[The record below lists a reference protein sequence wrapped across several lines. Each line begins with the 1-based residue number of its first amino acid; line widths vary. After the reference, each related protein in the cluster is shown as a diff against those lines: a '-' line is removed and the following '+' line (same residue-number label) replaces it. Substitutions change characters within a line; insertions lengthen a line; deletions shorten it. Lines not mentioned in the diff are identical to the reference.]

1 MNFNVIYSIHGPVFS
16 SSNYKVEGKNMQ
28 KNAKNKFFYM
38 LLQIFAQKFVS
49 FTPKLIWFPEF
60 RKQNLLYALCTN
72 IPSTS
77 KKINFLKAWGGMI
90 HHWFKI
96 KATKSLIHDE
106 RRKTCLQ
113 HRNCKCGNDFYS
125 FETSLTYSIRL

>member
-1 MNFNVIYSIHGPVFS
+1 
-16 SSNYKVEGKNMQ
+16 
-28 KNAKNKFFYM
+28 M

-77 KKINFLKAWGGMI
+77 KKINFLKAGGDDTPLI
-90 HHWFKI
+90 QNQSNK
-96 KATKSLIHDE
+96 KSDS
-106 RRKTCLQ
+106 RWKTCLQ
-113 HRNCKCGNDFYS
+113 HRNCKCGNEFYS

>member
-1 MNFNVIYSIHGPVFS
+1 
-16 SSNYKVEGKNMQ
+16 MQ

-77 KKINFLKAWGGMI
+77 KKINFLKAWGGWYTTDSKSKQQKV
-90 HHWFKI
+90 WF
-96 KATKSLIHDE
+96 TMNDE
-106 RRKTCLQ
+106 RHVYNIVTA
-113 HRNCKCGNDFYS
+113 NAGMS
-125 FETSLTYSIRL
+125 FTPLKPV